1 MYENPKVGIYPEL
14 KSALAGNLVLSSRS
28 QNATVEQLLINILHR
43 WIDKVKTCMTSLTS
57 LIFVNLIQGVAFGH
71 W

>member
-28 QNATVEQLLINILHR
+28 QNTTVEQLLINILHR
-43 WIDKVKTCMTSLTS
+43 WVDKVRKMVLKNVT
-57 LIFVNLIQGVAFGH
+57 
-71 W
+71 